1 MENVNVTKKS
11 YNFKETLA
19 RLFKNFSLARLF
31 DWIFF
36 NLCIFLF
43 LLAWIRFVTK
53 SFATAVAISLVILAG
68 LNVLKYFFR
77 DKKRPTTSQK
87 QLLNSTKDFFINYMS
102 LSQKERTT
110 LVGESLGKRVKNN
123 LYLNDNT
130 LTFVAL
136 EQKPLDIS
144 LALSHAKF
152 ALKSGVNTL
161 IILCQTCQKEDLT
174 LLQSIK
180 NVKIE
185 VYVFSKAYEYFCKY
199 STPPEIE
206 LVSVSQNKIRFKE
219 LAKEAIDPPKAK
231 KYFLS
236 GLLIFFCS
244 LVVRY
249 NFYYVLMSSVMFFLS
264 ILCLA
269 KKRTLQKSS

>member
-11 YNFKETLA
+11 YNFKMTLSK
-19 RLFKNFSLARLF
+19 LFKNFSLSRLL

-43 LLAWIRFVTK
+43 LLAWIRFMTK
-53 SFATAVAISLVILAG
+53 SFATSVVVSLIILAG
-68 LNVLKYFFR
+68 LNVLRYFLR
-77 DKKRPTTSQK
+77 SKKRPTTSQK
-87 QLLNSTKDFFINYMS
+87 QLLDNAKNFFINYMS
-102 LSQKERTT
+102 LTQKERTT
-110 LVGESLGKRVKNN
+110 LVGEAFGKRVKSN
-123 LYLNDNT
+123 LYLKDKT

-144 LALSHAKF
+144 LALSYAKF
-152 ALKSGVNTL
+152 ALKNEVNSL
-161 IILCQTCQKEDLT
+161 VILCQTCQKEDLT

-185 VYVFSKAYEYFCKY
+185 VYAFTKAYEYFCKY

-206 LVSVSQNKIRFKE
+206 LVSVSQNKIKFKE
-219 LAKEAIDPPKAK
+219 LAKEAIAPSKAK
-231 KYFLS
+231 NYFFS

-244 LVVRY
+244 LIVRY
-249 NFYYVLMSSVMFFLS
+249 NIYYVLMSSVLFFLS

>member
-1 MENVNVTKKS
+1 MKNVDIAKKTI
-11 YNFKETLA
+11 NFKEKIA
-19 RLFKNFSLARLF
+19 NLFKNFSVARLF

-43 LLAWIRFVTK
+43 LLAWIRFMTK
-53 SFATAVAISLVILAG
+53 SFAISVVISFVILAG
-68 LNVLKYFFR
+68 LNILKYFLR
-77 DKKRPTTSQK
+77 DKRRPTTSQK
-87 QLLNSTKDFFINYMS
+87 LLLDNAKNFFINYMS
-102 LSQKERTT
+102 LTQKERTT
-110 LVGESLGKRVKNN
+110 LVGEAFGKRVKSN
-123 LYLNDNT
+123 LYLNDKT

-136 EQKPLDIS
+136 EQKSLDIS
-144 LALSHAKF
+144 LALSYAKF
-152 ALKSGVNTL
+152 ALKNEVNSL
-161 IILCQTCQKEDLT
+161 VILCQTCQKEDLT

-185 VYVFSKAYEYFCKY
+185 VYAFTKAYEYFCNY
-199 STPPEIE
+199 CTPPEIE
-206 LVSVSQNKIRFKE
+206 LVSVSQNKIKFKE

-231 KYFLS
+231 KYFFS

-249 NFYYVLMSSVMFFLS
+249 NVYYVLMSSVMFFLS

-269 KKRTLQKSS
+269 KKRTFQKSS

>member
-1 MENVNVTKKS
+1 MENVKVTKKS

-19 RLFKNFSLARLF
+19 KLFKKFSLARLL

-53 SFATAVAISLVILAG
+53 SFATSVAISLVILAG
-68 LNVLKYFFR
+68 LNVLRYALR
-77 DKKRPTTSQK
+77 DKRRPATSQK
-87 QLLNSTKDFFINYMS
+87 QLLDNTKDFFINYMS
-102 LSQKERTT
+102 LSQKERTM
-110 LVGESLGKRVKNN
+110 LVGETLGKRVKNN
-123 LYLNDNT
+123 LYLKENT

-152 ALKSGVNTL
+152 ALKSEVNSL

-180 NVKIE
+180 NVKVE

-206 LVSVSQNKIRFKE
+206 LVSVSQNKIKFKE

-231 KYFLS
+231 KYFFS